1 MRTIRSNPMKNK
13 NLNKNK
19 HKEYK
24 AASEMRQP

>member
-1 MRTIRSNPMKNK
+1 MRKTRSNPMMNK

-24 AASEMRQP
+24 AASELRQP